1 MTARGITSGPLS
13 LVLALSLA
21 QVAIAGNYQVDL
33 NAKNL
38 VTFISDAPIED
49 IEGVTSAIDGYVS
62 WSGDSLTSG
71 ADYDSSEVYFEVEL
85 DGLKTG
91 IGLRDRHL
99 RNNYLETDLYPY
111 AFIAGRILGVEIAG
125 DTSRVEISGT
135 FTIHGV
141 ERPFGTICTVV
152 RTGPTYHVMSE
163 FEVRLT
169 EHNIE
174 VPSLMF
180 LKVNEVISV
189 KLNFYLRPMDPA
201 E

>member
-1 MTARGITSGPLS
+1 MTARRTISGPLS
-13 LVLALSLA
+13 LAIALCLA
-21 QVAIAGNYQVDL
+21 QVATAGNYQVDTKAQ
-33 NAKNL
+33 NT

-71 ADYDSSEVYFEVEL
+71 SDYEGSEVYFEVEL
-85 DGLKTG
+85 AGLKTG

-99 RNNYLETDLYPY
+99 RDNYLEADLYPY
-111 AFIAGRILGVEIAG
+111 AFIAGHIVGVQIAN
-125 DTSRVEISGT
+125 DTSKVEISGS

-141 ERPFGTICTVV
+141 ERPFGTICSVV
-152 RTGPTYHVMSE
+152 RTGTTYHVMSE

-180 LKVNEVISV
+180 LKVNEVIAV
-189 KLNFYLRPMDPA
+189 KLDFYLQPMDPA